1 LGKRAEILL
10 VYTNP
15 LKGIMVDIQEHDSG
29 KISVAFRLNSDIF
42 TPEDPVFQNR
52 ANAMKIDPQFLHAI
66 IIANAPQSL

>member
-1 LGKRAEILL
+1 
-10 VYTNP
+10 
-15 LKGIMVDIQEHDSG
+15 MVDIQEHDSG